1 MRDKMTNYWVASHIS
16 GLFAI
21 YDENIDPLKRG
32 SRGAG
37 FSISRGTTTTVRFS
51 EDNEN
56 HFFFNKKE
64 VEVNL
69 ANVSNFVL
77 NHYSKLVQA
86 NNEGDFGVSIHHE
99 FEIPL
104 SAGYGASASGALSC
118 AFALNDLLKLNL
130 NEYEIYQIAH
140 TAEIIEGGGLGDILA
155 LYKGGW
161 EYRTLEGAPYVGK
174 AKNILSNQFKVATL
188 SFGEM
193 NTKSI
198 IKNIN
203 WKEKIN
209 SVGNLLLQNIISEPT
224 IRNFG
229 LASRHFAVSSMLA
242 TPNVIEFMNKYD
254 NENLIIGQIMLGNGI
269 FILYKDSDDLPN
281 HPNLVKET
289 ICHSTVKKR

>member
-1 MRDKMTNYWVASHIS
+1 MTNYWVASHIS

-51 EDNEN
+51 EDNAN

-64 VEVNL
+64 VDVKL
-69 ANVSNFVL
+69 ANISSFVL
-77 NHYSKLVQA
+77 NHYLKLAQT
-86 NNEGDFGVSIHHE
+86 NYEGNFGVSIHHE

-118 AFALNDLLKLNL
+118 SFALNDLLKLSL
-130 NEYEIYQIAH
+130 TEQEIYQIAH
-140 TAEIIEGGGLGDILA
+140 TAEIIESGGLGDVLA
-155 LYKGGW
+155 LFKGGW
-161 EYRTLEGAPYVGK
+161 EYRTLEGAPFIGK
-174 AKNILSNQFKVATL
+174 AENILSNQFKVATL

-209 SVGNLLLQNIISEPT
+209 SVGNLFIQEIINEPT

-229 LASRHFAVSSMLA
+229 LASKQFAVSSMLA
-242 TPNVIEFMNKYD
+242 TPNVIEFMNQYD
-254 NENLIIGQIMLGNGI
+254 NENLIISQIMLGDGI
-269 FILYKDSDDLPN
+269 FILYKDSDDLPD

-289 ICHSTVKKR
+289 ICHSTVKKL

>member
-1 MRDKMTNYWVASHIS
+1 MSDTMTNYWVASHIS

-21 YDENIDPLKRG
+21 YDEDIDLLKRG

-51 EDNEN
+51 DDNEN
-56 HFFFNKKE
+56 HFYFNKKE
-64 VEVNL
+64 VDVNR
-69 ANVSNFVL
+69 ANISSFVL
-77 NHYSKLVQA
+77 NHCLKLAQSYY
-86 NNEGDFGVSIHHE
+86 ESDFGVSIHHK

-130 NEYEIYQIAH
+130 NEQEIYHIAH
-140 TAEIIEGGGLGDILA
+140 TAEIVEGGGLGDVLA
-155 LYKGGW
+155 LHKGGW
-161 EYRTLEGAPYVGK
+161 EYRTVEGAPFIGK
-174 AKNILSNQFKVATL
+174 AENILSNQFKVATL

-198 IKNIN
+198 LKNIN

-209 SVGNLLLQNIISEPT
+209 SVGNLFLQEVINEPT

-229 LASRHFAVSSMLA
+229 LASKQFAVSSMLA
-242 TPNVIEFMNKYD
+242 TPNVIDFMKKYD
-254 NENLIIGQIMLGNGI
+254 SDNLIISQIMLGDGI
-269 FILYKDSDDLPN
+269 FILYKDSEDLPD
-281 HPNLVKET
+281 HPNLVQET
-289 ICHSTVKKR
+289 ICHSTVKKL

>member
-1 MRDKMTNYWVASHIS
+1 MTEYWVASHIS

-37 FSISRGTTTTVRFS
+37 FSISRGTTTTARLS
-51 EDNEN
+51 EDNLN

-64 VEVNL
+64 VDVNR
-69 ANVSNFVL
+69 ANISRFVL
-77 NHYSKLVQA
+77 NHYLKLAQL

-118 AFALNDLLKLNL
+118 SFAINDLLKLNL
-130 NEYEIYQIAH
+130 SEHEIYQIAH
-140 TAEIIEGGGLGDILA
+140 TAEIIEGGGLGDVLA
-155 LYKGGW
+155 LHKGGW
-161 EYRTLEGAPYVGK
+161 EYRTLEGAPFIGK
-174 AKNILSNQFKVATL
+174 AENLLSNQFKVATL

-193 NTKSI
+193 STKSI
-198 IKNIN
+198 IKNVN

-209 SVGNLLLQNIISEPT
+209 SVGNLFLQEVINEPT

-229 LASRHFAVSSMLA
+229 IASKQFAVSSMLT
-242 TPNVIEFMNKYD
+242 TPNVIDFMDKYNTD
-254 NENLIIGQIMLGNGI
+254 NLIVSQIMLGDGI
-269 FILYKDSDDLPN
+269 FILYKDSEDLPE
-281 HPNLVKET
+281 HPNLVRET
-289 ICHSTVKKR
+289 ICHSTVKKL

>member
-1 MRDKMTNYWVASHIS
+1 MTKYWVASHIS
-16 GLFAI
+16 GLFVI

-64 VEVNL
+64 VDVKR
-69 ANVSNFVL
+69 ANISSFVL
-77 NHYSKLVQA
+77 NHYLKLAQT
-86 NNEGDFGVSIHHE
+86 NYEGDFGVSIHHE

-104 SAGYGASASGALSC
+104 SAGYGASASGALSS
-118 AFALNDLLKLNL
+118 AFALNDLLKLSL
-130 NEYEIYQIAH
+130 NKQEIYQIAH

-161 EYRTLEGAPYVGK
+161 EYRTLEGAPFIGK
-174 AKNILSNQFKVATL
+174 AETILKNHFKVATI

-193 NTKSI
+193 STKSI

-209 SVGNLLLQNIISEPT
+209 RVGNLFLQEVINEPT

-229 LASRHFAVSSMLA
+229 LASKQFAISSMLA
-242 TPNVIEFMNKYD
+242 TPNVMDFMNRRD
-254 NENLIIGQIMLGNGI
+254 NENLIIGQIMLGDGI
-269 FILYKDSDDLPN
+269 FILYKDPADLPD

-289 ICHSTVKKR
+289 ICHSTVKKL

>member
-1 MRDKMTNYWVASHIS
+1 MTNYWVASHIS

-37 FSISRGTTTTVRFS
+37 FSISRGTTTAVRFS

-56 HFFFNKKE
+56 HFFFNEKE

-69 ANVSNFVL
+69 ANISNFVL
-77 NHYSKLVQA
+77 NHYLKLAQTY
-86 NNEGDFGVSIHHE
+86 NEGDFGVSIHHE

-118 AFALNDLLKLNL
+118 SFALNDLLNLNL
-130 NEYEIYQIAH
+130 SEQKIFQIAH
-140 TAEIIEGGGLGDILA
+140 AAEIVEGGGLGDVLG

-161 EYRTLEGAPYVGK
+161 EYRTLEGAPFIGK
-174 AKNILSNQFKVATL
+174 AESIPSNQFKVATL

-198 IKNIN
+198 IKNTN

-209 SVGNLLLQNIISEPT
+209 SVGNLFLQEIINEPT

-229 LASRHFAVSSMLA
+229 LASKQFAVSSMLA
-242 TPNVIEFMNKYD
+242 TPNVIEFMNRND
-254 NENLIIGQIMLGNGI
+254 NENLIIGQIMLGDGI
-269 FILYKDSDDLPN
+269 FILYKDSDDLPD
-281 HPNLVKET
+281 HPNLVKEI
-289 ICHSTVKKR
+289 ICHSTVKKL

>member
-1 MRDKMTNYWVASHIS
+1 MTNYWVASHIS

-21 YDENIDPLKRG
+21 YDDNIDPLKRG

-56 HFFFNKKE
+56 HFFFNRKE
-64 VEVNL
+64 VEVNR
-69 ANVSNFVL
+69 ANISSFVL
-77 NHYSKLVQA
+77 NHFLELAQL
-86 NNEGDFGVSIHHE
+86 NNQSDFGVSIHHE

-104 SAGYGASASGALSC
+104 SAGYGASASGAISC
-118 AFALNDLLKLNL
+118 AFALNDLLKSSL
-130 NEYEIYQIAH
+130 NEQELYQIAH
-140 TAEIIEGGGLGDILA
+140 TAEIIEGGGLGDVLA
-155 LYKGGW
+155 LHKGGW
-161 EYRTLEGAPYVGK
+161 EYRTLEGAPFIGE
-174 AKNILSNQFKVATL
+174 AENILSNQFKVATL

-193 NTKSI
+193 STKSI

-209 SVGNLLLQNIISEPT
+209 SVGNLFLQEIINEPT

-229 LASRHFAVSSMLA
+229 LASKQFAVSSMLA
-242 TPNVIEFMNKYD
+242 TPNVIDFMKRYD
-254 NENLIIGQIMLGNGI
+254 NENLIIGQIMLGDGI
-269 FILYKDSDDLPN
+269 FILYKDPDDLPD

-289 ICHSTVKKR
+289 ICHSTVKKL

>member
-1 MRDKMTNYWVASHIS
+1 MTNYWVASHIS

-21 YDENIDPLKRG
+21 YDENIDPLRRG

-64 VEVNL
+64 VDVKL
-69 ANVSNFVL
+69 ANISRYVL
-77 NHYSKLVQA
+77 NHCMKLAQS
-86 NNEGDFGVSIHHE
+86 NNGGEFGVSIHHE

-118 AFALNDLLKLNL
+118 AFALNDLLKLSL
-130 NEYEIYQIAH
+130 NEQELYQIAH
-140 TAEIIEGGGLGDILA
+140 TAEIIEGGGLGDVLA
-155 LYKGGW
+155 LHKGGW
-161 EYRTLEGAPYVGK
+161 EYRTLEGAPFIGK
-174 AKNILSNQFKVATL
+174 AENLLSNQYKVATL

-193 NTKSI
+193 STKSI
-198 IKNIN
+198 IKNKK

-209 SVGNLLLQNIISEPT
+209 SVGKLFLQEIVDEPT

-229 LASRHFAVSSMLA
+229 LASEQFAISSMLA
-242 TPNVIEFMNKYD
+242 TPNVIDFTNRYKT
-254 NENLIIGQIMLGNGI
+254 ENLIISQIMLGDGI
-269 FILYKDSDDLPN
+269 FILYKDPDDLPD
-281 HPNLVKET
+281 HPNLVQET
-289 ICHSTVKKR
+289 ICNLTVKKL